1 MNKSVSQRNIEHPS
15 SILPSDKLQTPV
27 VHANL
32 AMKNSEHMFDMRTG
46 SLDNNRNITKI
57 GNNTNR
63 SQSSTANKEAAV
75 KKQGQTSASAQ
86 RQKQNPVASSTDYP
100 GMIKGQN
107 LPSQSF
113 DP

>member
-1 MNKSVSQRNIEHPS
+1 MNLQQMNKSVSQRNIEHPA
-15 SILPSDKLQTPV
+15 SILPSNNLQTPV

-32 AMKNSEHMFDMRTG
+32 ALKEEHMFDMRTG
-46 SLDNNRNITKI
+46 SFDNRNITKV
-57 GNNTNR
+57 GNHTNR
-63 SQSSTANKEAAV
+63 STSSAA
-75 KKQGQTSASAQ
+75 KKQGQNSASAQ
-86 RQKQNPVASSTDYP
+86 RQKQNPAASSTDYP